1 MRGSEGMFR
10 QKSDL
15 VRFGLQSKQPE
26 SVYRR
31 TSKEKLQKGSCSKI
45 RRGDG

>member
-1 MRGSEGMFR
+1 MRGSEGMFG

-26 SVYRR
+26 S
-31 TSKEKLQKGSCSKI
+31 KEKLQKGSCSKV

>member
-1 MRGSEGMFR
+1 MRGSEGMFG

-15 VRFGLQSKQPE
+15 VRFGLQSEQPE

-31 TSKEKLQKGSCSKI
+31 TSKEKLQKGSCSKVH
-45 RRGDG
+45 RDDG